1 MAALGARCAG
11 MLAGLALALTLTLAL
26 TLVARGGVT
35 LTAAA
40 SWPGRMA
47 LAISGGALAC
57 GLTCGLVASGC

>member
-11 MLAGLALALTLTLAL
+11 MLAGLALALTLALA
-26 TLVARGGVT
+26 LVARGGVT

>member
-11 MLAGLALALTLTLAL
+11 MLAGLALALTLAL